1 MSATRIP
8 PPQPAQRVGAA
19 PKKPAPAAPTPD
31 GPDLRSQLRAWL
43 EAHRA
48 SLSDSLRRLARQPVG
63 SFFTCLVMAVALSL
77 PMGLAL
83 LLDNV
88 ERLGG
93 SWQRAAQISVFL
105 TLETSDS
112 QGQALREQIAGL
124 DDVAE
129 AEWISREQALQAF
142 QQESGLGQALRE
154 LPENPLP
161 GVVLVTPAEVDK
173 ATLEALRQR
182 LAELPGVEQA
192 QLDLLWVERLTAIL
206 KLGDRFVFGLT
217 LLLVLAL
224 LLVIGNTI
232 RLHIENR
239 RTEIEVI
246 KLVGGTDS
254 YVRRPFLYMGA
265 LYGLGAGLLAWL
277 VLAYGLNWLND
288 AVVRLAGLY
297 GSDFALGGV
306 PLGDGFSL
314 VLGAVLLG
322 YIGAWLA
329 VARHLSEL
337 APR

>member
-1 MSATRIP
+1 MSATRMP

-19 PKKPAPAAPTPD
+19 PKKSEQKIPDD
-31 GPDLRSQLRAWL
+31 GPDFRSQLHAWL
-43 EAHRA
+43 ESHRA
-48 SLSDSLRRLARQPVG
+48 SLVDSLRRLGKQPIG

-93 SWQRAAQISVFL
+93 SWQRAAQISLFL
-105 TLETSDS
+105 QIDAGEAE
-112 QGQALREQIAGL
+112 GQALREQIAGMA
-124 DDVAE
+124 DVAE
-129 AEWISREQALQAF
+129 AEWISREQALAEF
-142 QQESGLGQALRE
+142 QQQSGLGEALKE

-161 GVVLVTPAEVDK
+161 GVVLVTPREVDK
-173 ATLEALRQR
+173 TTLEALRLR
-182 LAELPGVEQA
+182 LAELPKVQQA

-206 KLGDRFVFGLT
+206 KLGERFVFGLT
-217 LLLVLAL
+217 LLLVMAL

-265 LYGLGAGLLAWL
+265 LYGFGAGLLAWL
-277 VLAYGLNWLND
+277 VLAFGLDWLNA

-306 PLGDGFSL
+306 PAADGLSL
-314 VLGAVLLG
+314 LLGALLLG

>member
-1 MSATRIP
+1 MAASTP
-8 PPQPAQRVGAA
+8 ESKPAERVGGSGR
-19 PKKPAPAAPTPD
+19 KPEPQSDEPGFKA
-31 GPDLRSQLRAWL
+31 LFHAWL
-43 EAHRA
+43 ESHRA
-48 SLSDSLRRLARQPVG
+48 SLIDSLKRLGKQPIG

-83 LLDNV
+83 LLDNI

-93 SWQRAAQISVFL
+93 SWQRAAQISLYMELDVRNEAG
-105 TLETSDS
+105 T
-112 QGQALREQIAGL
+112 ALREQIA
-124 DDVAE
+124 DWPDVAD
-129 AEWISREQALQAF
+129 AAWVSREQALEEF
-142 QQESGLGQALRE
+142 QQLSGLGEALRE
-154 LPENPLP
+154 LPDNPLP
-161 GVVLVTPAEVDK
+161 GVIVVTPREIDRAK
-173 ATLEALRQR
+173 LESLRQQ

-192 QLDLLWVERLTAIL
+192 QLDLVWVERLSAIL

-217 LLLVLAL
+217 LLLVATL

-239 RTEIEVI
+239 RTEIEVV
-246 KLVGGTDS
+246 KLVGGTDG

-277 VLAYGLNWLND
+277 LLAYGLGWLNE

-297 GSDFALGGV
+297 GSDFALAGV
-306 PLGDGFSL
+306 PGEDGLSL
-314 VLGAVLLG
+314 VLGAILLG